1 MSLTVTIKRGHR
13 RMSELRRQ
21 RYRSVLYP
29 LAQLPR
35 FCRSELGQLV
45 DEEPAA
51 FITKTVNEV
60 VKAGVLETVRENG
73 EIHFEWIHGDPVKL
87 VDQWIDRRI
96 HGDQVKETPEQ
107 ERPRERLMRIG
118 AASLSDAELLAILI
132 RVGVVGESAVTGGQK
147 LANRFPGELDL
158 IRDYGLPELRDITPA
173 VTKASYC
180 QILAALELGKRATEA
195 ARSRPIPIT
204 KITSTIEATQ
214 YCAQAFAYLAG
225 DAVQEEFHIV
235 TLDTKHKPIRSHK
248 ITVGTLDSS
257 LVHPREVFRPAIRD
271 AAAAVLL
278 VHNHPSGDPT
288 PSREDHAVT
297 TRLTEAGKLI
307 GISVLDHIIV
317 ARERCQS
324 LREC

>member
-1 MSLTVTIKRGHR
+1 
-13 RMSELRRQ
+13 MSEKRRQ

-29 LAQLPR
+29 LARRQR
-35 FCRSELGQLV
+35 FCRSELPDLV
-45 DEEPAA
+45 DEEQAG

-73 EIHFEWIHGDPVKL
+73 EIHFEWTHGDPVQM
-87 VDQWIDRRI
+87 VDQWINRRI
-96 HGDQVKETPEQ
+96 HGDQVKEKPEE
-107 ERPRERLMRIG
+107 ERPRERLMRVG

-132 RVGVVGESAVTGGQK
+132 RVGVVGESAVTGGVK
-147 LANRFPGELDL
+147 LANRFADELDL
-158 IRDYGLPELRDITPA
+158 IRDYGLPELRTITPA

-195 ARSRPIPIT
+195 ARTRPDPVT
-204 KITSTIEATQ
+204 KITSTVEATQ
-214 YCAQAFAYLAG
+214 YCAEKFAYLAG

-235 TLDTKHKPIRSHK
+235 TLDTKHKPIRTHR

-297 TRLTEAGKLI
+297 DRLTEAGKLI
-307 GISVLDHIIV
+307 GIGVLDHIIV